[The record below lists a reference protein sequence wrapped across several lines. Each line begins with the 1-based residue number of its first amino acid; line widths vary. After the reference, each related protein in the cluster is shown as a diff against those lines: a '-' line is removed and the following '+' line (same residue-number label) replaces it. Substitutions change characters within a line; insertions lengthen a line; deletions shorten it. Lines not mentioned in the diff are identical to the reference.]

1 MSAAIAGR
9 LCAIRLDW
17 VPADRQV
24 AHARSPAERTTYGT
38 HRERGD
44 PPSRRRRHRELI
56 LPPLADCDT
65 AASAAAGGGDQRT
78 WSARGR
84 MAAQV
89 GRVQHSALFYG
100 ANSAGIAALKSSIS
114 CVIETGV
121 HPWGVADT
129 GALMPRS

>member
-9 LCAIRLDW
+9 LCVVRLDR

-44 PPSRRRRHRELI
+44 PPSRLRRHRELI
-56 LPPLADCDT
+56 LPPLADCDGRVGGG
-65 AASAAAGGGDQRT
+65 GGGDQRT
-78 WSARGR
+78 WPARGR

-100 ANSAGIAALKSSIS
+100 ANSAEIAALKSSIS